1 MHVLTVEN
9 LSFQY
14 LPEVSTLRSISIDIT
29 QGEFITLVGPNGA
42 GKSTLL
48 KLLARFLLPQ
58 EGRVL
63 LRDRPITAFTRAEL
77 SRRIAYVPQ
86 EREIHFPF
94 TVAEIVLMGR
104 SPHSRGHVFE
114 SAHDRTVAEEMM
126 HVTDITHLAGHSI
139 ASLSGGERQ
148 RAFIAR
154 ALAQQPELLLLDE
167 PNAHLD
173 IAHQIDIFRI
183 IKRLS
188 LESGLTVV
196 SVSHDLNLAA
206 MHSARVA
213 LLVSGG
219 LTAVGTPAEVLT
231 EDRIQEAFRT
241 PVTVDRHPTMDAP
254 RVTLRG

>member
-14 LPEVSTLRSISIDIT
+14 LPEVFTLRNISFSVER
-29 QGEFITLVGPNGA
+29 GEFITLVGPNGA

-48 KLLARFLLPQ
+48 KLVARFLLPQ
-58 EGRVL
+58 SGRIMIHEKAL
-63 LRDRPITAFTRAEL
+63 STFSRSEL

-94 TVAEIVLMGR
+94 SVAEIVLMGR
-104 SPHSRGHVFE
+104 SPHSRGRMFE
-114 SAHDRTVAEEMM
+114 SAHDRAIAGEMM
-126 HVTDITHLAGHSI
+126 ALTDITHLATHPV

-188 LESGLTVV
+188 VESGLTVV
-196 SVSHDLNLAA
+196 SVSHDLNMAA
-206 MHSARVA
+206 MHSDRVA
-213 LLVSGG
+213 LLVSGEM
-219 LTAVGTPAEVLT
+219 TAAGAPAEVLT
-231 EDRIQEAFRT
+231 EERIHQAFRT
-241 PVTVDRHPTMDAP
+241 LVTVDRHPTLDTP
-254 RVTLRG
+254 RITLRG